1 LPQACRWK
9 KKTGVHCVNATTR
22 NVKRTGLGRVYIET
36 GGEKVC
42 CALRQEATA
51 GNDNAGA
58 SPALESLECY

>member
-22 NVKRTGLGRVYIET
+22 NVKRARLGAFYIRT
-36 GGEKVC
+36 RGEKVC
-42 CALRQEATA
+42 RALRQEAAA